1 MSTAENLTIVRAG
14 FIPLVDCAV
23 LVAAREKGFAAEH
36 GLDLQLCKEVSWA
49 NIRDRINIGQFDV
62 AHMLAGMPIAQSL
75 GIGHFKVATIAPMA
89 LGVGGNAI
97 TVSHALYKA
106 LSETKL
112 DLSQPLSAAQALR
125 QVIDKRRGENLE
137 PLSFGQVFPFS
148 CHVAAGLRGIPSAER
163 ETMMGVLVRESR
175 LDMEGGLT
183 LLATIGN
190 TAPFI
195 GLFGTVWGI
204 MHALQS
210 LGGAEALSMDMVAG
224 PVAEALVATA
234 AGLFTAIPAVVGYNL
249 LLRQLRRLFG
259 VVDGNAVRMLSRSP
273 ETGSA

>member
-1 MSTAENLTIVRAG
+1 MGSGNLELLSWWGDADWIVRG
-14 FIPLVDCAV
+14 VFIIL
-23 LVAAREKGFAAEH
+23 
-36 GLDLQLCKEVSWA
+36 
-49 NIRDRINIGQFDV
+49 I
-62 AHMLAGMPIAQSL
+62 
-75 GIGHFKVATIAPMA
+75 
-89 LGVGGNAI
+89 
-97 TVSHALYKA
+97 A
-106 LSETKL
+106 LSMISWTIMVYKSWQLTSVYRRERAFSGRGVPERGL
-112 DLSQPLSAAQALR
+112 PSA
-125 QVIDKRRGENLE
+125 
-137 PLSFGQVFPFS
+137 
-148 CHVAAGLRGIPSAER
+148 HVVMGLRGIQGAER

-259 VVDGNAVRMLSRSP
+259 VVDGNALRILSAAPRT
-273 ETGSA
+273 EEN

>member
-1 MSTAENLTIVRAG
+1 MESGNLELLSWWGDADWIVRG
-14 FIPLVDCAV
+14 VFIILIALSVISWTIMV
-23 LVAAREKGFAAEH
+23 YKSWQLSSIYRRERAFQGRGAPEH
-36 GLDLQLCKEVSWA
+36 GLPS
-49 NIRDRINIGQFDV
+49 
-62 AHMLAGMPIAQSL
+62 AHVVM
-75 GIGHFKVATIAPMA
+75 
-89 LGVGGNAI
+89 
-97 TVSHALYKA
+97 
-106 LSETKL
+106 
-112 DLSQPLSAAQALR
+112 
-125 QVIDKRRGENLE
+125 
-137 PLSFGQVFPFS
+137 
-148 CHVAAGLRGIPSAER
+148 GLHGIPSAER

-210 LGGAEALSMDMVAG
+210 LGGADALSMDMVAG

-259 VVDGNAVRMLSRSP
+259 VVDGNAVRILSRSP
-273 ETGSA
+273 DTESS